1 MGQSG
6 SLVVWSS
13 GHGLDYRVA
22 IERMTSY
29 TLGRDEQSNDALW
42 PVEHSAV
49 FSLGLAA
56 QKHHLLNTGSIP
68 VVQTDRGGQVTYHGP
83 GQLVVYCLLNL
94 RRYQLTVRSLVRLL
108 EDALIGFIEGLGIK
122 PAYRVVGAPGVYVNF
137 QRERHKIAALG
148 LKIKN
153 GCSYHGIALN
163 LQMDL
168 EPFER
173 INPCGIQGLKVTD
186 LSKMGVAMP
195 LDEAAQRVCQIISE
209 MLLSRRPH
217 DH

>member
-56 QKHHLLNTGSIP
+56 QKHHLLNTGSIA

-137 QRERHKIAALG
+137 QHERHKIAALG

>member
-56 QKHHLLNTGSIP
+56 QKHHLLNTGSIA

-186 LSKMGVAMP
+186 LSKIGVAMP

>member
-56 QKHHLLNTGSIP
+56 QKHHLLNTGSIA

>member
-56 QKHHLLNTGSIP
+56 QKHHLLNTGSIA

-137 QRERHKIAALG
+137 QHERHKIAALG

-186 LSKMGVAMP
+186 LSKMSVAMP

>member
-6 SLVVWSS
+6 SLVIWSS
-13 GHGLDYRVA
+13 GHGLDYQVA

-42 PVEHSAV
+42 AVEHPAV

-56 QKHHLLNTGSIP
+56 QKHHLLKTGSIP

-108 EDALIGFIEGLGIK
+108 EGALIGFIEGLGIK

-137 QRERHKIAALG
+137 QHERHKIAALG

-173 INPCGIQGLKVTD
+173 INPCGIQGLKVID

-195 LDEAAQRVCQIISE
+195 LDEAAQRVCRIISE

>member
-29 TLGRDEQSNDALW
+29 TLERNEQSNDALW

-56 QKHHLLNTGSIP
+56 QKHHLLNTGSIA

>member
-1 MGQSG
+1 MGQSR

-13 GHGLDYRVA
+13 GRSLDYETAV
-22 IERMTSY
+22 ERMKRF
-29 TLGRDEQSNDALW
+29 TLARTDETEDALW
-42 PVEHSAV
+42 PVEHTPV

-56 QKHHLLNTGSIP
+56 QKEHLLNPAATA

-94 RRYQLTVRSLVRLL
+94 RRYQLTVKSLVALL
-108 EDALIGFIEGLGIK
+108 EEALITFIQRLGVQ
-122 PAYRVVGAPGVYVNF
+122 PAYRVVGAPGVYVNHSHA
-137 QRERHKIAALG
+137 RHKIAALG

-163 LQMDL
+163 LNMDL

-173 INPCGIQGLKVTD
+173 INPCGMQGLKVTD
-186 LSKMGVAMP
+186 LSKMSVDMP
-195 LDEAAQRVCQIISE
+195 WDEAAHQVCTIITE
-209 MLLSRRPH
+209 MLIRRKTH
-217 DH
+217 DQ

>member
-195 LDEAAQRVCQIISE
+195 LDAAAQRVCQIITE

>member
-6 SLVVWSS
+6 SLVIWSS
-13 GHGLDYRVA
+13 GHGLDYQVA

-42 PVEHSAV
+42 PVEHPAV

-56 QKHHLLNTGSIP
+56 QKQHLLKTGSIP

-108 EDALIGFIEGLGIK
+108 EDALIGFIEGLGIR

-137 QRERHKIAALG
+137 QHERHKIAALG

>member
-56 QKHHLLNTGSIP
+56 QKHHLLNTGSIA

-195 LDEAAQRVCQIISE
+195 LDAAAQRVCQIITE

>member
-6 SLVVWSS
+6 SLVVWPSS
-13 GHGLDYRVA
+13 RGLDYQAAV
-22 IERMTSY
+22 ERMTSY
-29 TLGRDEQSNDALW
+29 TLGRIEQSDDALW
-42 PVEHSAV
+42 PVEHPAV

-56 QKHHLLNTGSIP
+56 QKHHLLNTESIAI
-68 VVQTDRGGQVTYHGP
+68 VQADRGGQVTYHGP
-83 GQLVVYCLLNL
+83 GQLVIYCLLNL
-94 RRYQLTVRSLVRLL
+94 RRYQLTVRSLVTLL
-108 EDALIGFIEGLGIK
+108 ESALIAFIEGLGVK
-122 PAYRVVGAPGVYVNF
+122 PAYRVIGAPGVYVNC
-137 QRERHKIAALG
+137 QCERHKIAALG

-153 GCSYHGIALN
+153 GCSYHGVALN

-173 INPCGIQGLKVTD
+173 INPCGVRGLKVTD
-186 LSKMGVAMP
+186 LSKMGVPMP
-195 LDEAAQRVCQIISE
+195 WDEAAQRVCQIITE

>member
-6 SLVVWSS
+6 SLVIWSS
-13 GHGLDYRVA
+13 GHGLDYQVA

-42 PVEHSAV
+42 PVEHPAV

-56 QKHHLLNTGSIP
+56 QKQHLLKTGSIP

-94 RRYQLTVRSLVRLL
+94 RRYELTVRSLVSLL
-108 EDALIGFIEGLGIK
+108 EGALIGFIEGLGIK

-137 QRERHKIAALG
+137 QHERHKIAALG

>member
-6 SLVVWSS
+6 SLVIWSS
-13 GHGLDYRVA
+13 GHGLDYQVA

-29 TLGRDEQSNDALW
+29 TLRRDEQSNDALW
-42 PVEHSAV
+42 PVEHPAV

-108 EDALIGFIEGLGIK
+108 EGALIGFIEGLGIK

-137 QRERHKIAALG
+137 QHERHKIAALG

-173 INPCGIQGLKVTD
+173 INPCGIQGLKVID

-195 LDEAAQRVCQIISE
+195 LDEAAQRVCHIISE